1 MSPQLQQVL
10 AEIDRLSS
18 TEQSQVIEYINIRQR
33 SSVLETI
40 TNLRS
45 QQPSFKTPQEIDAEI
60 LEEKAAFKTY
70 NLPTPYDSFGAVA
83 ILMKSFKQS
92 SGDCRSIE

>member
-10 AEIDRLSS
+10 AQLDRLSS
-18 TEQSQVIEYINIRQR
+18 PEQIQVIKYINTRQR

-40 TNLRS
+40 TSLRS
-45 QQPSFKTPQEIDAEI
+45 QQTSFKTPEEIDAEI

-70 NLPTPYDSFGAVA
+70 NLPTPYDSFGAGV
-83 ILMKSFKQS
+83 ILMKSLKQS

>member
-10 AEIDRLSS
+10 TEIDRLSS
-18 TEQSQVIEYINIRQR
+18 PERIQVIEYINTRQR

-45 QQPSFKTPQEIDAEI
+45 QQISFKTPEEIDAEI
-60 LEEKAAFKTY
+60 LEEKAAWT
-70 NLPTPYDSFGAVA
+70 N
-83 ILMKSFKQS
+83 
-92 SGDCRSIE
+92 

>member
-10 AEIDRLSS
+10 TEIDRLSS
-18 TEQSQVIEYINIRQR
+18 TEQIQIIKYINTRQR

-45 QQPSFKTPQEIDAEI
+45 QQVSFKTLEEIDAEI
-60 LEEKAAFKTY
+60 LEEKAAWT
-70 NLPTPYDSFGAVA
+70 N
-83 ILMKSFKQS
+83 
-92 SGDCRSIE
+92 

>member
-10 AEIDRLSS
+10 TDIDRLSS
-18 TEQSQVIEYINIRQR
+18 TERIQVIEYINTRQR

-45 QQPSFKTPQEIDAEI
+45 QQASFKTPEEIDAEI
-60 LEEKAAFKTY
+60 LEEKAAWI
-70 NLPTPYDSFGAVA
+70 N
-83 ILMKSFKQS
+83 
-92 SGDCRSIE
+92 

>member
-10 AEIDRLSS
+10 TEIDSSEERLRRRLSS
-18 TEQSQVIEYINIRQR
+18 IEQIQVIEHINARQR

-45 QQPSFKTPQEIDAEI
+45 QQTSFKTREEIDAEI
-60 LEEKAAFKTY
+60 LEEKAAST
-70 NLPTPYDSFGAVA
+70 N
-83 ILMKSFKQS
+83 
-92 SGDCRSIE
+92 

>member
-10 AEIDRLSS
+10 TEIDRLSS
-18 TEQSQVIEYINIRQR
+18 TEQIQVIEYINTRQR

-45 QQPSFKTPQEIDAEI
+45 QQASFKTPEEIDAEI
-60 LEEKAAFKTY
+60 LEEKASWT
-70 NLPTPYDSFGAVA
+70 N
-83 ILMKSFKQS
+83 
-92 SGDCRSIE
+92 

>member
-10 AEIDRLSS
+10 IEIDRLSS
-18 TEQSQVIEYINIRQR
+18 TEQIQVIEYINTRQR

-45 QQPSFKTPQEIDAEI
+45 QQSAFKTPQEIDLEM
-60 LEEKAAFKTY
+60 LEEK
-70 NLPTPYDSFGAVA
+70 
-83 ILMKSFKQS
+83 S
-92 SGDCRSIE
+92 SY